1 MTRSLRKS
9 LLLWLL
15 LPAALAILTFLP
27 LAYHLVHQPAMEA
40 LDQAL
45 ADASLALIPH
55 LEVVNGE
62 PRFVFPPA
70 AEQVLRTDRVDDIY
84 YLILGP
90 ANRFV
95 AGDAGLP
102 HEAGPDDEVHGERTS
117 FNSHFRGHRV
127 RVTAI
132 HRTISD
138 EPFIFVTAETTRKR
152 DQLKLDLAV
161 ALLLPL
167 MFFAGA
173 TGITIWFGVHHALL
187 PVEGIRRA
195 LHGMEHRALQP
206 LDESAAPIEIRPL
219 VTEFNQVL
227 DRLEEAADAQQRF
240 VANAAHQLRTPLA
253 GIRTQLELLQREP
266 DATER
271 DARTRHCVGAIE
283 RLGHLINQMLV
294 LLSAEPGG
302 RHTNLAATVD
312 LPELI
317 RERSPEW
324 IRLAEARDL
333 DLGFE
338 LQAARVNG
346 DRLLLGEMIANLV
359 ANALNYT
366 PAPGEVTIRCR
377 TDGSHSLIEVEDTG
391 PGIPPANRQQV
402 FERFFRLPAASH
414 PGSGLGLAIV
424 REIAH
429 GAGGEVDILDTPDG
443 RGVLLRVSLPAFADN
458 PDEKPA

>member
-15 LPAALAILTFLP
+15 LPAALAIVTFLP

-102 HEAGPDDEVHGERTS
+102 HEAGPDDEVHGERIS

-227 DRLEEAADAQQRF
+227 DRLEEAAEAQQRF

-302 RHTNLAATVD
+302 RHTNLAAAVD

-366 PAPGEVTIRCR
+366 PAPGEVTIRCS
-377 TDGSHSLIEVEDTG
+377 TEGPHSLIEVEDTG
-391 PGIPPANRQQV
+391 PGIPPASRQQV

>member
-15 LPAALAILTFLP
+15 LPAALAIVTFLP

-102 HEAGPDDEVHGERTS
+102 HEAGPDDEVHGERIS

-302 RHTNLAATVD
+302 RHTNLAAVVD

-377 TDGSHSLIEVEDTG
+377 TDGPHSLIEVEDTG

-458 PDEKPA
+458 PDEKPT